1 MTKSLL
7 NHILEGTYEPGRHG
21 EILTEH
27 TCVQCGEWFVVGGKQ
42 GPVPKYCSDRCRD
55 RWHHQ
60 HIKNRPANKECVICH
75 KPFFGYSRVEC
86 CSLSCSS
93 KKSALT
99 NKANG
104 RQITEDKQKVCVVCG
119 GLFWVDHSHLYSKGC
134 SKRCYD
140 ALYRKNNRDKCRDKL
155 QRYNAKKH
163 GNIVEQFNPL
173 LIYERDN
180 WICQICGKKVKRNGK
195 AHHPLQPSID
205 HIIPISLG
213 GSHSRLNVRCTHL
226 NCNLTRGNRGPA
238 QLLLVN

>member
-42 GPVPKYCSDRCRD
+42 GPVPKYCSNGCRD

-60 HIKNRPANKECVICH
+60 NKKNKLPNKECAICH
-75 KPFFGYSRVEC
+75 KPFFGWANAQC
-86 CSLSCSS
+86 CSLDCSS
-93 KKSALT
+93 IQSAMT
-99 NKANG
+99 HKANG
-104 RQITEDKQKVCVVCG
+104 QQRECVVCG
-119 GLFWVDHSHLYSKGC
+119 KTFWVDSSHLDSLGC
-134 SKRCYD
+134 SKRCTQS
-140 ALYRKNNRDKCRDKL
+140 LYRKNNGDKCRDKV
-155 QRYNAKKH
+155 QRYNAKKN
-163 GNIVEQFNPL
+163 GNTIEQFNPL

-180 WICQICGKKVKRNGK
+180 WTCQICGKKVKRNGK